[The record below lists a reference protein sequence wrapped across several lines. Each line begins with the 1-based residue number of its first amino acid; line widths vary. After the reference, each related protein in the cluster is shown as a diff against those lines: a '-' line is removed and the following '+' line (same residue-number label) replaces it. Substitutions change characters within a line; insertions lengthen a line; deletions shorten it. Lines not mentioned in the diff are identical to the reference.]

1 MAKKTKHW
9 HHHLTWFFQ
18 AGFEGSMLGT
28 LSILIIGATYKTLVA
43 GWQTKSNWRSNTT
56 GKIMWGSQ
64 KERKSTSGERKW
76 EIKSNIWTKH
86 SQLLV
91 EENLEHAGCQKK
103 KDLPN
108 GCTACQQTSMY
119 PEFWGLGGLPRV
131 PAWPGFMKPCGPRV
145 WGPPWGPPPC
155 PCPIPRF
162 NVPMWPYLQAMYWG
176 LVFTDYPGWIL
187 WML

>member
-1 MAKKTKHW
+1 MKSWRRKPSTW
-9 HHHLTWFFQ
+9 HDFPGWIWRIY
-18 AGFEGSMLGT
+18 AGDNFNTNYWGNVYGF
-28 LSILIIGATYKTLVA
+28 GGRY
-43 GWQTKSNWRSNTT
+43 WRSNTT
-56 GKIMWGSQ
+56 AKIMWGSQ

-162 NVPMWPYLQAMYWG
+162 NVPMWPYLQAVYWE
-176 LVFTDYPGWIL
+176 
-187 WML
+187 